1 MSDAREP
8 SSVHDSLPVIPRYTT
23 MKLSEATYYDSESRE
38 QLKVAHDQHT
48 LRVLESLYDVEVWMG
63 SPQ

>member
-1 MSDAREP
+1 MGDAREP

-23 MKLSEATYYDSESRE
+23 MQLNKATDYDSKSRE

-48 LRVLESLYDVEVWMG
+48 LRVLESLYDLEVWMG